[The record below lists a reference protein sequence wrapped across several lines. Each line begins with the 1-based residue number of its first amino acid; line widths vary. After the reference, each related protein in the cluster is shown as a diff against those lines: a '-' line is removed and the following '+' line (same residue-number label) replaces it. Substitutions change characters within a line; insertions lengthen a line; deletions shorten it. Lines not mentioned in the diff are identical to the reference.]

1 MSEGEAIER
10 KTAPCVP
17 ERKRK
22 IYRAAARRLQDF
34 AERHPKVR
42 FDADT
47 PAVTLATENLDKALA
62 TFIEGAC
69 GSETVSHA
77 FDCYEQSLIEASGL
91 CDCVGADTSAVVQN
105 R

>member
-1 MSEGEAIER
+1 MTEGEAIER
-10 KTAPCVP
+10 QPTPCTP

-34 AERHPKVR
+34 ADRHPRVR

-47 PAVTLATENLDKALA
+47 PAVTLATENLDEALA
-62 TFIEGAC
+62 TFIEGSC
-69 GSETVSHA
+69 GSEAVSHA
-77 FDCYEQSLIEASGL
+77 IDCYEQSLIEASGL
-91 CDCVGADTSAVVQN
+91 CDCVGATASAVESS